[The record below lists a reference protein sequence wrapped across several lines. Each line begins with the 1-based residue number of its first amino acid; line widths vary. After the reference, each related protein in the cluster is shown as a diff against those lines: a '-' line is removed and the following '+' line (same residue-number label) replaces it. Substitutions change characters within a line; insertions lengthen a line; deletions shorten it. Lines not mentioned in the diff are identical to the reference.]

1 MHLVCFA
8 LNSIQAFLR
17 PWKRSKH
24 FFDGKYF
31 HKIWYFLN
39 FFKSKERSCI
49 YLLKFFRSFRQRVT
63 FDFCES
69 ISAGYTV
76 HTSSFSEDTSGFF
89 QAILPLKGS
98 ICLPGLTTCRN
109 HLENVKWKYNK
120 FVMQH
125 MFLSFRRHEI

>member
-1 MHLVCFA
+1 MEVASFLLWKQLTWIFKHIAWIFWKPCIWFA
-8 LNSIQAFLR
+8 LLLILYK
-17 PWKRSKH
+17 P

-39 FFKSKERSCI
+39 FFKSKEKSCI
-49 YLLKFFRSFRQRVT
+49 YLLKFFGSFRQRVT

-109 HLENVKWKYNK
+109 HLENVK
-120 FVMQH
+120 
-125 MFLSFRRHEI
+125 